1 MSTTAQPCTQCT
13 VGDQRLV
20 SVRDLRTAAWVLGEE
35 LARRRRHGVPIP
47 PALHRTCEALRRSVS
62 DSGQVSGHSETV
74 GADLETVQQRAERLG
89 VSART
94 IRRRALKSGQRKV
107 GGRWIFDERQ
117 APHG

>member
-1 MSTTAQPCTQCT
+1 MSTTDQPCTQCAT
-13 VGDQRLV
+13 TDHRQV

-47 PALHRTCEALRRSVS
+47 IALRQAWEALQRSMS
-62 DSGQVSGHSETV
+62 DNGHIPGHAETV

-94 IRRRALKSGQRKV
+94 VRRQALKSGQRKV
-107 GGRWIFDERQ
+107 GGRWIFDEREP
-117 APHG
+117 PHG